1 MAFINKNQSNTFNMT
16 ISSVVAFGGLSQ
28 LSAFQASEVLISNKS
43 GQDIYIY
50 DNGLT
55 SETFAEVYQDS
66 RRFLL
71 SDSESMVLRGITD
84 TSQVSAKIASGQ
96 GTIYFR
102 SAFFSNLNQF

>member
-43 GQDIYIY
+43 GHIY

-71 SDSESMVLRGITD
+71 ENSESMVLRGITD

>member
-55 SETFAEVYQDS
+55 
-66 RRFLL
+66 
-71 SDSESMVLRGITD
+71 
-84 TSQVSAKIASGQ
+84 
-96 GTIYFR
+96 
-102 SAFFSNLNQF
+102 